1 MVLDILEDYCNYRQ
15 YRYCRIDGSTD
26 MNSRDSQIEA
36 FMAEDSQKFI
46 FLLST
51 RAGGLGINL
60 TAADTVVIYDSDFNP
75 QMDLQAMD
83 RAHRIGQKNMVNV
96 YRLITENTVEEKI
109 VERQMIKLKWDS
121 LVIQQQKNSQKNKA
135 LTKE

>member
-1 MVLDILEDYCNYRQ
+1 MVLDILEDYCNYRI
-15 YRYCRIDGSTD
+15 YNYCRIDGSTD
-26 MNSRDSQIEA
+26 MTSRDMQIDA
-36 FMAEDSQKFI
+36 FMAEKSQKYI

-60 TAADTVVIYDSDFNP
+60 TAADTVIIFDSDFNP

-96 YRLITENTVEEKI
+96 YRLITEHTIEEKI
-109 VERQMIKLKWDS
+109 VERQRIKLTLDS
-121 LVIQQQKNSQKNKA
+121 VVIQQQKNSQKNKA